1 MNCWV
6 VGLRPSSR
14 TLRWNSGMSGTGFRI
29 RSLLSMA
36 VFLTFQRANSLWL
49 QTHTHTHHMVNNA
62 GFNSGHKKQ
71 NIFCSCTRGI
81 STKTHFPA
89 PPAFPS
95 SPTRCQVWE
104 SKCVVGGNFVRWD
117 AEVSQIFGGDFCKQ
131 TESARQILSNVTRR
145 STAVGAG
152 KHLTP
157 HRRRLWE
164 LNPRLLQLQSVYW
177 PTSKKKKTFT
187 QLERLWQPDSSAAG
201 KEKMRSDDKNL
212 HYLVSSWDSIRLCMC
227 ECVRRKAWCAHTS
240 ASEVRECSLPTGYVK
255 MSHPLCPARWVECRA
270 TKVNDNTEKWTTLL
284 LLLLLSIFGPKM
296 FPDYWLIVLKAF
308 PLSGPAPRLSLDV
321 FNGSKIQT
329 PTAASVC
336 GSIKSATRQ
345 KNKKT
350 KKYLCRPFS
359 DNSESPL

>member
-1 MNCWV
+1 MCR
-6 VGLRPSSR
+6 GRRFCSLR
-14 TLRWNSGMSGTGFRI
+14 RWSEPNI
-29 RSLLSMA
+29 RRWL
-36 VFLTFQRANSLWL
+36 L
-49 QTHTHTHHMVNNA
+49 QTDWERSTDPLECHQTLD
-62 GFNSGHKKQ
+62 
-71 NIFCSCTRGI
+71 CSR
-81 STKTHFPA
+81 SRKTLDPA
-89 PPAFPS
+89 PPPPLGIKPQAP
-95 SPTRCQVWE
+95 PAPV
-104 SKCVVGGNFVRWD
+104 
-117 AEVSQIFGGDFCKQ
+117 
-131 TESARQILSNVTRR
+131 
-145 STAVGAG
+145 
-152 KHLTP
+152 
-157 HRRRLWE
+157 
-164 LNPRLLQLQSVYW
+164 RLLAHFQ
-177 PTSKKKKTFT
+177 KKKTFT

-227 ECVRRKAWCAHTS
+227 ECVRMKAWCAHTS

-270 TKVNDNTEKWTTLL
+270 SKVNDNNEKWTTLL

-345 KNKKT
+345 DKTDKKIKKQKNICAVLSVITQRARSNWVLQYDIRIEKDSICKNQMNNRYTKREQKK
-350 KKYLCRPFS
+350 KNRQSHRNKSR
-359 DNSESPL
+359 